1 MGTLVLDTTFSWKQQ
16 QQQRSRAA
24 SGSNNVFKTKATE
37 LKRQVESSNVFNTK
51 AAMAATTN
59 GRNTLFNTKAAAALE
74 ATSGSSVSKGA
85 TSGSS
90 KQQAEQWQQRS
101 DKQSSGSNKWK
112 QCKFL
117 RTNDP

>member
-1 MGTLVLDTTFSWKQQ
+1 MRHYIKNMTFRSTTLIGMIVTCMDDLQI
-16 QQQRSRAA
+16 
-24 SGSNNVFKTKATE
+24 GG
-37 LKRQVESSNVFNTK
+37 SNVFNTK